1 MTEQTKQLLTAAK
14 FDGSMTDAEKAAI
27 DALLDGRGNAAE
39 AEELLPVA
47 EVARRLHRTKKTI
60 HVWCAQGYL
69 HKVTVGGNSR
79 ASGIPAAEVA
89 RLMKGGAA

>member
-27 DALLDGRGNAAE
+27 DALLDGRGNVAE

-47 EVARRLHRTKKTI
+47 EVARRLHKTPKTV
-60 HVWCAQGYL
+60 HLYCKQGIL
-69 HKVTVGGNSR
+69 RKVRAGGNSR
-79 ASGIPAAEVA
+79 ASGVLASSLAAF
-89 RLMKGGAA
+89 LKGGAA